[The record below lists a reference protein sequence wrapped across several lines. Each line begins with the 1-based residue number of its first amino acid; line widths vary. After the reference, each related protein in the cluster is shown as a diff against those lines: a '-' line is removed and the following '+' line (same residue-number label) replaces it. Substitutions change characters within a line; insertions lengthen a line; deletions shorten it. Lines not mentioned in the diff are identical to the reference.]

1 MKILHK
7 TNTQFVKDLMTH
19 SGQGALIQAFVIEA
33 IRHYA
38 EKTQA
43 APPWEQE
50 TFIAQDAWKA
60 CARECLEAIDNR

>member
-1 MKILHK
+1 MQTLIKS
-7 TNTQFVKDLMTH
+7 NTQFVKDLMTR

-38 EKTQA
+38 EKTQD
-43 APPWEQE
+43 APVWEKE
-50 TFIAQDAWKA
+50 TFISQDAWKA